1 MGRITNPYVLTA
13 LACTGGLLFGFDI
26 SSMSA
31 IISSPN
37 YLVYFGP
44 KDQTV
49 ECPTRPGALCNP
61 GPSADVQGGITA
73 SMAGG
78 SFLASL
84 FSGIIADRFGRRYA
98 IFVGCILWVIGS
110 ILTCAVQNIAM
121 LIVGR
126 IFNGMCVG
134 LCSAQVPVY
143 LSELSPSRIRGRL
156 VGCQQW
162 VSSLLFLNNLSSRT
176 RRILPSR
183 WDVRCRAVK
192 TLQDNRVHLQDN
204 GQNNDVQDNTLHFIT
219 SLLIYLF

>member
-37 YLVYFGP
+37 YLVYFGN
-44 KDQTV
+44 DADTH
-49 ECPTRPGALCNP
+49 ECPDRPGALCNV

-78 SFLASL
+78 SFIASL

-98 IFVGCILWVIGS
+98 IFLGCIFWVIGS

-162 VSSLLFLNNLSSRT
+162 GKFLLFQIST
-176 RRILPSR
+176 TT
-183 WDVRCRAVK
+183 VRHDSNII
-192 TLQDNRVHLQDN
+192 TNDNRTSFCGGRFCSHHL
-204 GQNNDVQDNTLHFIT
+204 GYLHFFLH
-219 SLLIYLF
+219 LLRL

>member
-37 YLVYFGP
+37 YLTYFGP
-44 KDQTV
+44 ADQTV
-49 ECPTRPGALCNP
+49 ECPDRPGALCNP

-84 FSGIIADRFGRRYA
+84 FSGIISDRFGRRYA
-98 IFVGCILWVIGS
+98 IFLGCVFWVIGS

-162 VSSLLFLNNLSSRT
+162 VSSFLFQYAF
-176 RRILPSR
+176 P
-183 WDVRCRAVK
+183 
-192 TLQDNRVHLQDN
+192 
-204 GQNNDVQDNTLHFIT
+204 
-219 SLLIYLF
+219 

>member
-26 SSMSA
+26 SSISG

-37 YLVYFGP
+37 YLVYFGDD
-44 KDQTV
+44 KLTT
-49 ECPTRPGALCNP
+49 ECPDRPGALCNP

-78 SFLASL
+78 SFIASF

-98 IFVGCILWVIGS
+98 IFVGCVLWVIGS
-110 ILTCAVQNIAM
+110 ILTCAVQNIGM

-126 IFNGMCVG
+126 ILNGACVG

-162 VSSLLFLNNLSSRT
+162 
-176 RRILPSR
+176 
-183 WDVRCRAVK
+183 A
-192 TLQDNRVHLQDN
+192 
-204 GQNNDVQDNTLHFIT
+204 IT
-219 SLLIYLF
+219 WGICKCST